1 MHLISRHISA
11 AMLFVN
17 VFWGT
22 AFAGLP
28 PDLLVRE
35 TTDKVLTEL
44 NANRGNLQAD
54 VNLLYQMVDEI
65 VLPHFDFQR
74 MSKLVLGKNWKKVND
89 SQRQEFE
96 QEFKALLVRTYATA
110 LFEYSDQKIVYK
122 PYRREEG
129 SNRAVVKTRM
139 IPTDGPAIPIDYA
152 LSKGEDDAW
161 RVYDVRIDE
170 ISMVTNYR
178 STYGKIIE
186 SRGMDALIELL
197 AKKREAL
204 TE

>member
-1 MHLISRHISA
+1 VIPRRA
-11 AMLFVN
+11 KA
-17 VFWGT
+17 VFFLATVVCGS
-22 AFAGLP
+22 AFAGP
-28 PDLLVRE
+28 SPDLLVRE
-35 TTDKVLTEL
+35 TTDKVLSEL

-54 VNLLYQMVDEI
+54 PSLLYQMVDEI

-74 MSKLVLGKNWKKVND
+74 MSKLVLGKHWKKVKD
-89 SQRQEFE
+89 SQRQKFE

-110 LFEYSDQKIVYK
+110 LFEYSDQEIVYK

-129 SNRAVVKTRM
+129 SDRAVIKTEL
-139 IPTDGPAIPIDYA
+139 IPSDGPAIPIDYA
-152 LSKGEDDAW
+152 LAKGGGDSW

-178 STYGKIIE
+178 GTYGKIID
-186 SRGMDALIELL
+186 SRGVDALIELL